1 MPTVPAILLARHGQA
16 SFGAADYDVLS
27 ETGTRQAIALAEH
40 LAARGVRV
48 DRLVSG
54 SLRRQRDTAAP
65 VAQRTG
71 VEVGVDPRWDEYAGD
86 DILAHHGH
94 SAARLE
100 HPAGDAPAMT
110 SRDFQQVLERALGGW
125 IEAGEASPAG
135 ETWPAFAA
143 RTRAALDELGA
154 SLASGQTA
162 LVITSGGVLGALC
175 AGLIGA
181 PPAAFLALNRVM
193 VNGALTKVV
202 CGGGGTTLVSVN
214 EHAHLE
220 RAAASLVTYR

>member
-1 MPTVPAILLARHGQA
+1 MPAILLARHAQA

-27 ETGTRQAIALAEH
+27 EIGVRQAAVLAAH
-40 LAARGVRV
+40 LAGRGLRV

-65 VAQRTG
+65 VAEDTG
-71 VEVGVDPRWDEYAGD
+71 RAIEVDPRWDEYAGD
-86 DILAHHGH
+86 DILAHHGG

-100 HPAGDAPAMT
+100 HPPDAAPALS
-110 SRDFQQVLERALGGW
+110 SRDFQQVLERALHGW
-125 IEAGEASPAG
+125 IEAGDASPAA

-154 SLASGQTA
+154 SLGSGETA
-162 LVITSGGVLGALC
+162 LVVTSGGVLGALG
-175 AGLIGA
+175 AGLVGA
-181 PPAAFLALNRVM
+181 PPAAFVTLNRVM
-193 VNGALTKVV
+193 VNGALTKVIRGR
-202 CGGGGTTLVSVN
+202 GGATLVSLN

-220 RAAASLVTYR
+220 REGAALVTYR